1 LGVTRFQHVLVR
13 CNKSLD
19 ILKITVTWISGRMPL
34 PKTEARM
41 EMERNALKVF
51 SDLDELNE

>member
-1 LGVTRFQHVLVR
+1 MHY
-13 CNKSLD
+13 NKSLSIQKLVD
-19 ILKITVTWISGRMPL
+19 DEVGRSGTWISGRMPL

-41 EMERNALKVF
+41 EIERNALKVF

>member
-1 LGVTRFQHVLVR
+1 
-13 CNKSLD
+13 
-19 ILKITVTWISGRMPL
+19 MPL

-51 SDLDELNE
+51 SELDELNE

>member
-1 LGVTRFQHVLVR
+1 LVIFPAAGGA
-13 CNKSLD
+13 S
-19 ILKITVTWISGRMPL
+19 VAWISGRMPL

-51 SDLDELNE
+51 SDLDELSE